1 MKGPEV
7 LRADSRRDAI
17 AVTLMRYEIWA
28 THDPSDVQTVK
39 IILILM
45 TLRSIKT
52 YQEVNVWESLSLY
65 QRLGLAGWQLTHGH
79 HFLSWGRSVFVPEA
93 PDHAGLCLGC

>member
-1 MKGPEV
+1 
-7 LRADSRRDAI
+7 
-17 AVTLMRYEIWA
+17 
-28 THDPSDVQTVK
+28 
-39 IILILM
+39 M
-45 TLRSIKT
+45 TLVSIKT

-93 PDHAGLCLGC
+93 PNHAGLCLGCWHRDTRLSLSAPRGSGSVQGQHD

>member
-1 MKGPEV
+1 
-7 LRADSRRDAI
+7 
-17 AVTLMRYEIWA
+17 
-28 THDPSDVQTVK
+28 
-39 IILILM
+39 M
-45 TLRSIKT
+45 TFVSIKT
-52 YQEVNVWESLSLY
+52 YQEVNVWENLSLF